1 MGPKEKIIGSCEFCC
16 HLNWI
21 VTLTSEKI
29 SLATHEWL
37 PYSDTG
43 YTGYHIGILGAITRW
58 PAESISLG
66 MQPHSRP
73 RRILFFFRRHRLHV
87 KPPPILIRLLMP
99 LYRRST
105 CGPRLDETDNY
116 SSAHASSSVVQASI
130 FYFTKTN
137 KQQPRFSSPNS
148 CCPCWLY
155 KSNQH
160 QTRYK
165 SSYHKVKLYTFVLS
179 FLCFACIQ
187 YVRLLLWLS
196 ICYCAHPRPALHLL
210 HAAPARLL
218 LERWIDVS
226 SWTGSLLSKTYVS
239 GYLLLGSND

>member
-1 MGPKEKIIGSCEFCC
+1 MGPKEKIIGSCELCC

-58 PAESISLG
+58 PAASISLG

-73 RRILFFFRRHRLHV
+73 RRILFFFFAGTDCTSNHLRYWSACWCR
-87 KPPPILIRLLMP
+87 

-130 FYFTKTN
+130 FYFTKTK

-148 CCPCWLY
+148 CWLY

-165 SSYHKVKLYTFVLS
+165 SSYHKGKLYTFVLS

-218 LERWIDVS
+218 LERWFDVS